1 MANDGGRIGRHHMNN
16 ASRSTAFRSTGIFS
30 KFAKLTGALA
40 LTVACLSCTT
50 AFALINGD
58 YNVMLGESPRYL
70 EAIVKFQR
78 DEITASELYVIKY
91 EESCKNP
98 SIRLWDRNRPAF
110 LVQNT
115 SAVGQ
120 ANEVS
125 SFTIDLTQAGFE
137 FGTGDSAADGF
148 NGQIAFPNVKTD
160 PGVTITGS
168 SYVAGDTTKVQVNFT
183 GLTRGK
189 FAIFRLDLDP
199 IPMVNVVYPDY
210 RTVILGAN
218 GNSPA
223 LVSATFSEAGQPNA
237 STPFQAFN
245 GGIQNNIGS
254 GLLEVYHNQSRTEMF
269 DLDGTIPEPSSFV
282 LLAVAGMGLA
292 SVRRRSS

>member
-1 MANDGGRIGRHHMNN
+1 MNN
-16 ASRSTAFRSTGIFS
+16 ASRSTGIIS

-40 LTVACLSCTT
+40 LVLASLSSTT

-70 EAIVKFQR
+70 EAIIKHQR
-78 DEITASELYVIKY
+78 GDITASELYVIKY

-120 ANEVS
+120 LNDVS

-137 FGTGDSAADGF
+137 FGTGDSAPDGF
-148 NGQIAFPNVKTD
+148 NGQIALPNIRTD
-160 PGVTITGS
+160 AGVTITGAN
-168 SYVAGDTTKVQVNFT
+168 YLAGDTTKVQVNFT
-183 GLTRGK
+183 GLTQGK

-210 RTVILGAN
+210 RVVILGAN

-223 LVSATFSEAGQPNA
+223 LVSATFSEAGQPDA
-237 STPFQAFN
+237 STPFTAFS
-245 GGIQNNIGS
+245 GGIQGNINS

-282 LLAVAGMGLA
+282 LLAMAGMGLA
-292 SVRRRSS
+292 SIRRRAAQSYSGII